1 MGARINH
8 PRTAV
13 DRSLH
18 HDVAAGHPAALVDVG
33 WEFRGPGAKAAERHA
48 PLRVVRARRPRGIPY
63 DRPAVDLT
71 DRRPAAPRPAPP
83 RTRVRPDG
91 VRVVAGP
98 LAMLPGVDHGPA
110 LRMDLHPVPGGIVYV
125 ARDLVLRELG
135 DDVRGHV
142 HAGMVGTAQLHAFW
156 STVTVDLPPDR
167 PVIVRLRSDRDAEL
181 LSLLEVLAPMEMRV
195 VSYRL
200 DESPVGTQR
209 SSYLLPDVDPEI
221 VARTESPRVP
231 LEAIEATQ
239 EEEDALRR
247 SSGVFLSR
255 RRTDRF
261 LRRTLP
267 TVTHS
272 LSFSDE
278 ADVADVYVDGSVL
291 RGSRIGGAAAVGG
304 PSMWAVQAVNGAT
317 TPLEVELEALVLG
330 HVVSAWAGVPGERV
344 TIHSDSRAA
353 LALLNAARRERLT
366 LGGARGER
374 VRRTLRRLLAAVDL
388 AQAADVRV
396 ETTWV
401 KGHVGVQGNELADDL
416 ARAAARHAGV
426 GTSEEDL
433 RRRLD
438 RLIDLHEEAEA
449 EAGQTPAR
457 AEAAEVHRPM
467 LPRRSPGPRL

>member
-1 MGARINH
+1 MGARNNH
-8 PRTAV
+8 PRTV
-13 DRSLH
+13 VNRTLH
-18 HDVAAGHPAALVDVG
+18 SDVHAAHPAALVDVA
-33 WEFRGPGAKAAERHA
+33 WEFRGPGAKAEERHT

-71 DRRPAAPRPAPP
+71 RRAPAAPRPAPP
-83 RTRVRPDG
+83 RTRIRPDG
-91 VRVVAGP
+91 VRVVAAP

-110 LRMDLHPVPGGIVYV
+110 LRMDLHPVAGGIVYV
-125 ARDLVLRELG
+125 SRELELRELG

-142 HAGMVGTAQLHAFW
+142 HTGMVGTAHLSAFW
-156 STVTVDLPPDR
+156 STVTEGLPPDR

-181 LSLLEVLAPMEMRV
+181 LALLEVLAPMDMRV

-209 SSYLLPDVDPEI
+209 SSYLLPDVDPEL
-221 VARTESPRVP
+221 VARTEAARIP
-231 LEAIEATQ
+231 LEAIEAAQ

-267 TVTHS
+267 GVMHS
-272 LSFSDE
+272 LSFADE
-278 ADVADVYVDGSVL
+278 ADVSEVYVDGSVL

-304 PSMWAVQAVNGAT
+304 PGMWAVRAVSGAT
-317 TPLEVELEALVLG
+317 MPLEVELEALVLG
-330 HVVSAWAGVPGERV
+330 HVVCAWAGTPGERV

-353 LALLNAARRERLT
+353 LALLHAARRERLT

-374 VRRTLRRLLAAVDL
+374 IRRSLRRLLAAVDL

-416 ARAAARHAGV
+416 ARAAARHAHV

-433 RRRLD
+433 RLRMA
-438 RLIDLHEEAEA
+438 RLIRLSVDEDAT
-449 EAGQTPAR
+449 AG
-457 AEAAEVHRPM
+457 
-467 LPRRSPGPRL
+467 